1 MVWRSF
7 FDEIF
12 TKIKISMKKTP
23 LVLLLVGLSYHVFAQ
38 LTFSPVVAISRARAI
53 TNRSEYSTDGVFRY
67 ALGIQPVYHFDE
79 KKAIGLGLQL
89 TTKGHRGSTTGFTL
103 GEEVR
108 YQYLEANPFFEY
120 RPVKFLGIV
129 AGGNIAYLNSVEAK
143 YGGKWQEPVH
153 NFLFMEKWDL
163 QLLGGL
169 RYYVR
174 DAFVGLSFSQSIL
187 PFEKLYFTDENGNP
201 VFSLK
206 TYYQSLSL
214 SLGYNFH
221 LKKK

>member
-1 MVWRSF
+1 
-7 FDEIF
+7 
-12 TKIKISMKKTP
+12 MKKTP
-23 LVLLLVGLSYHVFAQ
+23 LVLLFVGLSYHVFSQ

-53 TNRSEYSTDGVFRY
+53 TNRNEFSTNGVFRY
-67 ALGIQPVYHFDE
+67 SLGIQPVYHFDE

-89 TTKGHRGSTTGFTL
+89 TTKGHRGSTRGITL
-103 GEEVR
+103 GEEVK

-129 AGGNIAYLNSVEAK
+129 AGGNIAYLNSVEYK
-143 YGGKWQEPVH
+143 YGGKWQEPVYAS
-153 NFLFMEKWDL
+153 LFSEKWDL
-163 QLLGGL
+163 QFMGGL
-169 RYYVR
+169 RYYAG
-174 DAFVGLSFSQSIL
+174 DAFIGLLFSQSIL

-201 VFSLK
+201 DFTLK
-206 TYYQSLSL
+206 AYHQSLSL